1 MDQKKDPGVVKLVKH
16 MPPEILSKFQRLL
29 VTFKI
34 QIPNDRIQP
43 IREAEDMEE
52 FLLIGSRSRG
62 NWNSNPQPT
71 SRKLH
76 GRSCGTY
83 LTCVSSRF
91 VEESLQG
98 CCAPGSAC
106 GRYCECSPDMI
117 AIIPVSTPSLVD
129 PFQVPFILD
138 LLLLNVYFFYDLF
151 FTNGKSVYCE
161 FEILISVIVSWFVSQ
176 HGLYNLWR
184 NETKS
189 AFLSFSFWILTGSF
203 CQFHFIYER

>member
-52 FLLIGSRSRG
+52 FLLIGPRARG

-117 AIIPVSTPSLVD
+117 GIIPVSTPSLVD

-138 LLLLNVYFFYDLF
+138 LLLLNVYFFFMIYSLQMGKVFIVNLKFLFLWSFLDLYR
-151 FTNGKSVYCE
+151 NMDC
-161 FEILISVIVSWFVSQ
+161 
-176 HGLYNLWR
+176 NLWR
-184 NETKS
+184 NEMKS
-189 AFLSFSFWILTGSF
+189 AFLSFSFWILTGNF

>member
-52 FLLIGSRSRG
+52 FLLIGPRTRG

-106 GRYCECSPDMI
+106 GRRYYTCLHALTCWSFP
-117 AIIPVSTPSLVD
+117 STFHP
-129 PFQVPFILD
+129 
-138 LLLLNVYFFYDLF
+138 
-151 FTNGKSVYCE
+151 
-161 FEILISVIVSWFVSQ
+161 
-176 HGLYNLWR
+176 
-184 NETKS
+184 
-189 AFLSFSFWILTGSF
+189 GSF
-203 CQFHFIYER
+203 IIECVFFFMICSLQMGKVFIVNLKF

>member
-52 FLLIGSRSRG
+52 FLLIGPRTRG

-117 AIIPVSTPSLVD
+117 GIIPVSTPSLVD

-151 FTNGKSVYCE
+151 FTNGKSVLLWIWNTNFCDRFLICIATWIVISEEMRRNPHSFRFLFE
-161 FEILISVIVSWFVSQ
+161 F
-176 HGLYNLWR
+176 
-184 NETKS
+184 
-189 AFLSFSFWILTGSF
+189 
-203 CQFHFIYER
+203 